1 MLRFIITLPSK
12 VIPQLPHV
20 IHVFVIQLK
29 IRPGY
34 VNHVGP
40 GDSQEIPQ
48 ELSHAVLTDDAFHE
62 MPLWN
67 VI

>member
-1 MLRFIITLPSK
+1 MFRFIITLPSK
-12 VIPQLPHV
+12 VITELPHV

-29 IRPGY
+29 IRPGD

-40 GDSQEIPQ
+40 GDPHVLPE
-48 ELSHAVLTDDAFHE
+48 ELVKTVLANHAFHE
-62 MPLWN
+62 TALRD